1 MRGGRERWAG
11 ERQRGFVLHLAFS
24 SVCLRANE
32 DRDWEMRERK
42 RRSQQK
48 QTEKEKKKT
57 KEDFGNIDDLGNV
70 SGVGCFELFALNL
83 KAISH
88 GILMTLELF

>member
-1 MRGGRERWAG
+1 MSGWETKRICFALGL
-11 ERQRGFVLHLAFS
+11 QL
-24 SVCLRANE
+24 CLFESQWRSWLRNE
-32 DRDWEMRERK
+32 G
-42 RRSQQK
+42 
-48 QTEKEKKKT
+48 EKETKPAKANWERKKKT

-88 GILMTLELF
+88 GISMTLELF

>member
-1 MRGGRERWAG
+1 MKIVIEKWGRERDEA
-11 ERQRGFVLHLAFS
+11 S
-24 SVCLRANE
+24 KSKLR
-32 DRDWEMRERK
+32 K
-42 RRSQQK
+42 
-48 QTEKEKKKT
+48 KKKT

-88 GILMTLELF
+88 GISMTLELF